1 MRRHV
6 FLTILLMAFVVVSV
20 LTLAAEPARA
30 DINIQLPNG
39 YQIEA
44 VVTGLTFPTSVSW
57 DSDGRMYITEAGYAY
72 GAKEVGPGRVLRID
86 PDKYEVVLDGL
97 NSPAT
102 NVKFDGDDM
111 YVAHRSSLSVLR
123 DGARQDLIHGLPSGD
138 HYTGEIAVNVEED
151 WVYVGN
157 GTTTNSGVVGD
168 DNFRF
173 GWVSDHPDWR
183 DIPAKA
189 VTLTGVNLSALDLRT
204 ANPTDQAETG
214 AFVPFGTPT
223 KEGQTIPGQ
232 TKASGVI
239 LRTRPDG
246 TETEVYAWGLRNPF
260 GLGFDPNGRL
270 LAVDQGYDDRG
281 VRPVANAPD
290 IIYEIEQDAWYGWP
304 DFCGGI
310 PLDDPQFQSTLP
322 GWPPKPLLSDPPNPE
337 EPLILLQPHTVAM
350 RFDFAPLGF
359 DTTGA
364 MYLAAFGSAD
374 PTTGLTA
381 KETGSNVLKIDLD
394 TGESSVFLQ
403 NKTGKPVGRN
413 LTGLNHPVD
422 VKFGP
427 DDCMYIVD
435 FGVFETNGQAPNA
448 VPNTGVV
455 WKVCKQRYGFRETGY
470 AGNLQHGDNPW
481 DPDYE
486 PLKARLQEY
495 LNGLGTRAEWGVFFK
510 DLTSQNTFGIQ
521 EDLLVPAASTVKV
534 PVVLFA
540 ATLASE
546 GHLSWNEQLTYRAE
560 RDWRGGAGSLQFTAK
575 DGDIFTIR
583 ELAEKSITESDNV
596 AWKMLERRLGLENI
610 AAFMREI
617 GGTNVY
623 PDWQNV
629 STARDMVTY
638 MQATLDFAEKSP
650 ENGQDILHWL
660 SNTIWNTGLNR
671 FITEVEVGHK
681 EGDITGVSD
690 DMGIVYANH
699 PYLIAIM
706 SKGQDDVELGF
717 EHIGHLSRI
726 VYDYQVEMEVQAG
739 KEPSP

>member
-6 FLTILLMAFVVVSV
+6 FLTLLLVAFVVVSV
-20 LTLAAEPARA
+20 LTLTAEPARA
-30 DINIQLPNG
+30 DVNILLPSG

-44 VVTGLTFPTSVSW
+44 VATGLTFPTSVSW
-57 DSDGRMYITEAGYAY
+57 DSEGRMYVTEAGYAY
-72 GAKEVGPGRVLRID
+72 GPKEVGPGRVLRID

-102 NVKFDGDDM
+102 DVKFYGDDM
-111 YVAHRSSLSVLR
+111 YVAHRGSLSVLR
-123 DGARQDLIHGLPSGD
+123 DDARLDLIQGLPSGD
-138 HYTGEIAVNVEED
+138 HYTGEIAINMEEG
-151 WVYVGN
+151 WVYLGN
-157 GTTTNSGVVGD
+157 GTTTNSGVIGD

-173 GWVSDHPDWR
+173 GWVSEHPDWR
-183 DIPAKA
+183 DIPGKT
-189 VTLTGVNLSALDLRT
+189 VTLTGANLSAPDLRT
-204 ANPTDQAETG
+204 ANPADRTETG

-223 KEGQTIPGQ
+223 KKGQTIPGQ
-232 TKASGVI
+232 TKASGII
-239 LRTRPDG
+239 LRTRSDG
-246 TETEVYAWGLRNPF
+246 TETQVYAWGLRNPF

-304 DFCGGI
+304 DYCGGI
-310 PLDDPQFQSTLP
+310 PLDDPRFQSDLP
-322 GWPPKPLLSDPPNPE
+322 GWPPKPLLADPPVLENP
-337 EPLILLQPHTVAM
+337 LLLLPPHTAAM

-374 PTTGLTA
+374 PITGLTPE
-381 KETGSNVLKIDLD
+381 ETGSSVLKIDPD
-394 TGESSVFLQ
+394 TGESSVFVR
-403 NKTGKPVGRN
+403 NKTGKPAGRS
-413 LTGLNHPVD
+413 LTGLNRPID

-427 DDCMYIVD
+427 DNCMYIVD
-435 FGVFETNGQAPNA
+435 FGVFEINGQVPNA

-495 LNGLGTRAEWGVFFK
+495 LNGLGTKAEWGIFFK

-521 EDLLVPAASTVKV
+521 EDLPVPAASTVKV

-540 ATLASE
+540 ATLVSE
-546 GHLSWNEQLTYRAE
+546 ENLSWNEQLTYKAE

-610 AAFMREI
+610 ANFMRQI

-623 PDWQNV
+623 PGWQNV

-638 MQATLDFAEKSP
+638 MQATLDFAQKSP

-681 EGDITGVSD
+681 EGDITGISD
-690 DMGIVYANH
+690 DTGIVYANH

-726 VYDYQVEMEVQAG
+726 TYDYQVEMEVQAG